1 MKNLHQETGKN
12 DGIPPGNPSNR
23 MEEFP
28 WNDHPIGC
36 IGAWKRVPEVSI
48 EERNEFDMECNRV
61 KWFRARADMERW
73 QEEVEILCEE
83 FRRAIRACDKM
94 ELVWRRLA
102 ETSEGKGQGYR
113 GYRAYACH
121 QAEVYRERGREGRA
135 KFEAAGGTWPT
146 AGTRL
151 VDHLKAERPNWEI
164 DWKGLKDISREE
176 EDALR
181 IVDVGDDVEDGLL

>member
-1 MKNLHQETGKN
+1 
-12 DGIPPGNPSNR
+12 
-23 MEEFP
+23 
-28 WNDHPIGC
+28 
-36 IGAWKRVPEVSI
+36 
-48 EERNEFDMECNRV
+48 
-61 KWFRARADMERW
+61 MERW